1 MKIIRFILEKILI
14 VEVILLVLYFA
25 KTFFNVDISIVNL
38 IVDNGLKYLTPISV
52 PALVLYFLTYIL
64 DLKIVKIAIGI
75 ALGGIILYYLIRICN
90 GEFVW

>member
-1 MKIIRFILEKILI
+1 MKIIRFVLEKILI
-14 VEVILLVLYFA
+14 VEVMLLVLYFA

-38 IVDNGLKYLTPISV
+38 IVDNGLKYLTPISI